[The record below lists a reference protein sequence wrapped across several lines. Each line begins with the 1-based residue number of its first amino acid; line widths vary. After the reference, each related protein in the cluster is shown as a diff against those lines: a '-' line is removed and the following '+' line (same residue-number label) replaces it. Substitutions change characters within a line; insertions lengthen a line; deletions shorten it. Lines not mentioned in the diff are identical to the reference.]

1 MHGGGEEDRLKDERQ
16 RAWKRRRQIWEM
28 RDREHEREEDR
39 FKRWETES
47 RERGRLRMHLG
58 LGLEKHTIYTC
69 FFLSVGLVEPV
80 QFGSV

>member
-1 MHGGGEEDRLKDERQ
+1 
-16 RAWKRRRQIWEM
+16 
-28 RDREHEREEDR
+28 
-39 FKRWETES
+39 
-47 RERGRLRMHLG
+47 MHLG